1 MGHAILDILT
11 LLGGL
16 SLCIYGMTVMSEGIL
31 KLFGAQIRAS
41 LRTLSKHRIAG
52 FWFGDWVTML
62 IQSSSAAIMMAV
74 GFVSTGMLTISQS
87 IALIMGANVGT
98 TITAWV
104 VALFG
109 YSMPVGYLAVPL
121 ILFGMP
127 FYFFS
132 NVRRKPVGETL
143 IGIALMILGFTLFI
157 EHMPLPSDY
166 SSLYSQFE
174 LLSGWSFGSV
184 LLFVV
189 IGILFTILL
198 QSSAAT
204 IILSMALCA
213 SGWISFYMAAAL
225 VIGDNVGTTLT
236 PIFGSDKA
244 NVTARRAS
252 YAHLFFNLFGM
263 VWALALLYPVADMI
277 LGLVGSTATPA
288 SLALGIAAYHTLF
301 NLLTSFLLIGFVR
314 QIDGLLQKL
323 IPVNSEDDEEVH
335 LSFIHGGILST
346 SELSVEEARKEAV
359 LFGERCMRMLQLTD
373 EFVHMSHS
381 SDAFAHAF
389 SRIEK
394 YEKITDRLEL
404 EIVRYLNSV
413 DRSSLSEHMASRV
426 LSLYKVVDELES
438 IGDSCYNIAR
448 AVVRSKEAGV
458 VFIKMQNNNID
469 RMLGLTKEAMSQM
482 VQLIQ
487 KRELT
492 QADMYRIYNQEDLV
506 NNLRNLYRDQNI
518 GNIQAGYY
526 SFQSGV
532 LYMEIISGCE
542 NVCDYIVN
550 VLEALAEQNAE
561 PIEID

>member
-1 MGHAILDILT
+1 
-11 LLGGL
+11 
-16 SLCIYGMTVMSEGIL
+16 
-31 KLFGAQIRAS
+31 
-41 LRTLSKHRIAG
+41 
-52 FWFGDWVTML
+52 
-62 IQSSSAAIMMAV
+62 
-74 GFVSTGMLTISQS
+74 
-87 IALIMGANVGT
+87 
-98 TITAWV
+98 
-104 VALFG
+104 
-109 YSMPVGYLAVPL
+109 MP
-121 ILFGMP
+121 
-127 FYFFS
+127 S
-132 NVRRKPVGETL
+132 
-143 IGIALMILGFTLFI
+143 
-157 EHMPLPSDY
+157 PSDY
-166 SSLYSQFE
+166 PSLYSQIE
-174 LLSGWSFGSV
+174 LLSDWSFGSA

-189 IGILFTILL
+189 VGILFTILL

-277 LGLVGSTATPA
+277 LGLVGSITTPA

-301 NLLTSFLLIGFVR
+301 NLLTSFILIGFVR

-346 SELSVEEARKEAV
+346 SELSVEEAQKEAA

-381 SDAFAHAF
+381 SDAFTHAF

-413 DRSSLSEHMASRV
+413 DRSSLSEYMASRV

-458 VFIKMQNNNID
+458 VFIKMQTNNIN
-469 RMLGLTKEAMSQM
+469 RMLELTKEAMSQM

-561 PIEID
+561 SIEID

>member
-109 YSMPVGYLAVPL
+109 YSTPVGYLAVPL

-174 LLSGWSFGSV
+174 FLSGWSFGSV

-438 IGDSCYNIAR
+438 IGDSCYNLAR
-448 AVVRSKEAGV
+448 VLSRKRQYCKEH
-458 VFIKMQNNNID
+458 FTD
-469 RMLGLTKEAMSQM
+469 E
-482 VQLIQ
+482 QLLQISH
-487 KRELT
+487 
-492 QADMYRIYNQEDLV
+492 MEDLV
-506 NNLRNLYRDQNI
+506 MMALQQMNRMLEQPEGYGHDISQSYQIENKINQLRNDLRNNNLQCVEKHEYDYRLGAFYI
-518 GNIQAGYY
+518 
-526 SFQSGV
+526 
-532 LYMEIISGCE
+532 
-542 NVCDYIVN
+542 DYISECEKLGDHIIN
-550 VLEALAEQNAE
+550 VVQAKARLNKN
-561 PIEID
+561 